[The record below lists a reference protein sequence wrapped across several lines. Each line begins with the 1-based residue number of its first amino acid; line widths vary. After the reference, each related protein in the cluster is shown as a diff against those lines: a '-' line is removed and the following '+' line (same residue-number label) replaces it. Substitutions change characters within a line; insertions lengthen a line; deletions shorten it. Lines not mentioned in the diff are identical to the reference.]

1 MAPDYLPG
9 HSRPIPLIDS
19 GERERLSFWRQHAV
33 AIPTELLEITG
44 WLAQA
49 IERGALTDAGGDVH
63 QVVAGLRPSN
73 VLFLVP
79 QEGSRAYQNW
89 EWCLNYLRIEQG
101 RRRLLQQQ
109 VKRAEAAVN
118 AAEAELEGLR
128 SRHHEL
134 DTRLRR
140 LADEARESVQRECGS
155 EETPKLV
162 QLRFGLAEAR
172 GNQDAS
178 RAAERR
184 RETARLRLEGLR
196 DHLEPHVYP
205 GLWAKVNAFLDLQAL
220 SVANVASEEF
230 RKVPR
235 SLARVA
241 TRFERELEED

>member
-109 VKRAEAAVN
+109 VKRAEAAVD

-140 LADEARESVQRECGS
+140 LADEARGSVQRECGS

-172 GNQDAS
+172 GNQAAS
-178 RAAERR
+178 RAAERHQGDRPPSLGGAAGPSRAPCLPGTLGQGQRLPRSSGALR
-184 RETARLRLEGLR
+184 RERCQRG
-196 DHLEPHVYP
+196 
-205 GLWAKVNAFLDLQAL
+205 
-220 SVANVASEEF
+220 
-230 RKVPR
+230 VPE
-235 SLARVA
+235 SPPLPCPVA